1 MQYPLI
7 TAHAGCMETIPNTTE
22 SVEAGI
28 RNGAHIIEV
37 DLRTTKDGFFVLSHD
52 DELQGINKKLKISQN
67 TYYDLRIEYQG
78 LMLLE
83 EALKLIKN
91 CNRMINLDIKDVT
104 DFSVLYKLIN
114 EHQMIDSTIITGYH
128 IEQVYQ
134 VSGIC
139 QGIKMYVSADE
150 DYLKNPNMDYESY
163 IRKTC
168 SDAMNS
174 GCAGINMYY
183 RDCRKEFVDY
193 ATLKALPV
201 CVWTVDHAVDMKKF
215 IQMGVYSITTNQVE
229 QLESIISE
237 DKY

>member
-1 MQYPLI
+1 M
-7 TAHAGCMETIPNTTE
+7 
-22 SVEAGI
+22 
-28 RNGAHIIEV
+28 
-37 DLRTTKDGFFVLSHD
+37 
-52 DELQGINKKLKISQN
+52 KISQN
-67 TYYDLRIEYQG
+67 TYSEIRIEYGGG
-78 LMLLE
+78 LLFLE
-83 EALKLIKN
+83 EALKLIKD

-104 DFSVLYKLIN
+104 DFSVLYKLIK

-128 IEQVYQ
+128 IEQVHK
-134 VSGIC
+134 VNDIC
-139 QGIKMYVSADE
+139 QGIKTYISADE
-150 DYLKNPNMDYESY
+150 DFFLKNPNVDYESY

-201 CVWTVDHAVDMKKF
+201 SVWTVDHAEDMKKF
-215 IQMGVYSITTNQVE
+215 IQMGVHSITINQVG
-229 QLESIISE
+229 QLERILLD